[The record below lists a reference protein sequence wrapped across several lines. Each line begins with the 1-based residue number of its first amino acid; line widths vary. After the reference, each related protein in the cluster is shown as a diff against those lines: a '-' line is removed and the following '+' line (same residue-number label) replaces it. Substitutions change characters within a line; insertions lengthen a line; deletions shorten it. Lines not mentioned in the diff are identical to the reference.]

1 MLELLIAVL
10 VLSILVT
17 IVYLCFAS
25 VLDTAEAAR
34 ANAEVLR
41 FRQFLWR
48 SFTTNLASIY
58 ADPGCVSAEYQ
69 FLGANEDGYLGP
81 ADTLRFCTV
90 LPMAGPKSLP
100 GVLRVVEYA
109 ILDTAEMEEGGTLG
123 EYDIDVSQAEDRGGI
138 VLSIREEPLVL
149 ESSGAEADLEE
160 ADIEG
165 IERHVPIASMD
176 IEFYDGNTDEWLEEW
191 DSIALGRMPWAVH
204 IRINFARTDEEM
216 DAINAA
222 GINLDEEPDMDLT
235 FALPIG
241 MGVLE
246 QFIDANHKREG
257 VFLDEGDKFDLE

>member
-1 MLELLIAVL
+1 MRAYTSARSPAGFTMLELLIAVL

-123 EYDIDVSQAEDRGGI
+123 EYDIDVRRARLKEIQRRMLASAIRFMPVTRTSVWAVQPWVRNFHPN
-138 VLSIREEPLVL
+138 LSGFEY
-149 ESSGAEADLEE
+149 A
-160 ADIEG
+160 
-165 IERHVPIASMD
+165 HWASV
-176 IEFYDGNTDEWLEEW
+176 WLE
-191 DSIALGRMPWAVH
+191 P
-204 IRINFARTDEEM
+204 
-216 DAINAA
+216 
-222 GINLDEEPDMDLT
+222 
-235 FALPIG
+235 
-241 MGVLE
+241 
-246 QFIDANHKREG
+246 
-257 VFLDEGDKFDLE
+257 